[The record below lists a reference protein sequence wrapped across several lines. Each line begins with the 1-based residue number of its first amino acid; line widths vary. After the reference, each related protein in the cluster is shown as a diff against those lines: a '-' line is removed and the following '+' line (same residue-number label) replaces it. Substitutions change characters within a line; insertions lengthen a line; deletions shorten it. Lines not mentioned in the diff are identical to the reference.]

1 MNGFIIQ
8 YFPDGGIAIVNAG
21 NAEAP
26 SAFLGVLLVL
36 LFAVP
41 AWRACADFRRRWAQG
56 NRAARL
62 NLLAMSMAFGLAIS
76 IHGSGKQSA
85 TNLMFGGS
93 TQNTVTNTVNSGG
106 TGQQSGIN
114 GSGTFSSTR
123 SSLLPSDYVQGGM
136 PSWWQYDP
144 TSTVV
149 EGVPDLWLKWTRYDA
164 ALYGTDPGVDRD
176 GDGLNELE
184 EFWWACDPRTES
196 TMDTGY
202 PDGWAVASDIDP
214 LDPGIAWQDLSG
226 DGLTTIEA
234 YHFGKDPWDS
244 TPIPPITLANGA
256 KGVTFTLDTPIPQG
270 SVAIFTL
277 AGQSCPLTAS
287 SNSVTVLL
295 PADGVTHGS
304 FTPPAGMGDVGLSLS
319 GQAQGLYAYD
329 PYGVFGAP
337 TPAYQSGGMGVM
349 SPGGNG
355 FSLEYIDFSIT
366 PSISTTHGEG
376 VGFSAL
382 GVTSALVTWKTEGAD
397 GEENG
402 TMSPATGLHSTL
414 NDHSYAGDTKVIATL
429 SSGGGS
435 ISATAKVERCT
446 MKDYHPPSVS
456 FAGTSDGFSPHL
468 GEACGISAKF
478 APGYWRW
485 TCNHPNAP
493 DEMEHGSVADLRI
506 CREVGSF
513 GNWWALQIL
522 DNYIDIDPAPSVSR
536 NWDGKVG
543 TGQQTSPETF
553 TPPGLAPFNRVYQS
567 STTYV
572 SPPFFHVVA
581 RIWRNGNTAA
591 NPTIV
596 ASHKVYVPQV
606 VRIHVDTTD
615 NSPLMAFLREPIEYV
630 NPATGET
637 NEVYKGCG
645 DTYEIR
651 AALNNLENTIAA
663 KFTPTDANIRFVTS
677 IIDIAGTHT
686 LSIMVSDSGSP
697 TRWGFADR
705 NDRNAGQ
712 DKNGYI
718 FVEHILNNLYTE
730 YVNATTNSGAAL
742 FQAMSFPVSLGDIM
756 KFIANGGSHE
766 TGHPLGLVSPQY
778 LGGDSGAHNP
788 TSPTIPLDPLYIMA
802 DGPGTPIYW
811 LFDRDHDGV
820 PVIRRFNDL
829 NSSYLKWLL
838 PKQ

>member
-506 CREVGSF
+506 CREVGSY

-543 TGQQTSPETF
+543 TGQQTSPEQF
-553 TPPGLAPFNRVYQS
+553 TTNGVPLFNRILPAS
-567 STTYV
+567 SGV
-572 SPPFFHVVA
+572 IPPPFFHVVA

-591 NPTIV
+591 DPAIV
-596 ASHKVYVPQV
+596 ASKKVFVPQIV
-606 VRIHVDTTD
+606 KVRYDQSAVEALTNKIEYTYSFAGTIVDTNLYSGCT
-615 NSPLMAFLREPIEYV
+615 I
-630 NPATGET
+630 
-637 NEVYKGCG
+637 NEAVVF
-645 DTYEIR
+645 
-651 AALNNLENTIAA
+651 LNNELPGLIQQKYA
-663 KFTPTDANIRFVTS
+663 PTDANIIFVGNDADVPGAHEILVTGSVGSSPFGFANRSSMNAQQPNTS
-677 IIDIAGTHT
+677 GRVYAWYINNYAILNTYHLSITVPNEIAYTNPVTQSAVTYSEMCANIPYPLSLAMVAKIYAGT
-686 LSIMVSDSGSP
+686 
-697 TRWGFADR
+697 
-705 NDRNAGQ
+705 
-712 DKNGYI
+712 
-718 FVEHILNNLYTE
+718 
-730 YVNATTNSGAAL
+730 GA
-742 FQAMSFPVSLGDIM
+742 
-756 KFIANGGSHE
+756 HE
-766 TGHPLGLVSPQY
+766 PAHQLGLGLDSSSGYRNSDNDPQFIMHPESSFDWRLEIY
-778 LGGDSGAHNP
+778 GA
-788 TSPTIPLDPLYIMA
+788 
-802 DGPGTPIYW
+802 
-811 LFDRDHDGV
+811 RQ
-820 PVIRRFNDL
+820 FNGL
-829 NSSYLKWLL
+829 NSSFLKWLL
-838 PKQ
+838 PKPQ